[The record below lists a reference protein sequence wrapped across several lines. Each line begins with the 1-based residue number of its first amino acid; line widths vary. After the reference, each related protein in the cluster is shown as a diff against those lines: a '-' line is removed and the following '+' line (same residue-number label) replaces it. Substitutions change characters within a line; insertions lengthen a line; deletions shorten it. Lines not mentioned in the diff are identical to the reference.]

1 MEGGFPQ
8 RTQQPGQIMFPIHQ
22 VEVRDARHGEGAPE
36 CQPPSATG
44 DRPSDGDRDP
54 GLIAHSKRPSFLQ
67 LLSALW
73 GAEEELKRKRG
84 NEDPKPKRPRSDDT
98 NQEEKP

>member
-1 MEGGFPQ
+1 MEGDFPQ
-8 RTQQPGQIMFPIHQ
+8 RTSQPGQVMFPTHQ
-22 VEVRDARHGEGAPE
+22 MEVRDARHEEG
-36 CQPPSATG
+36 PPDSPPPAATG
-44 DRPSDGDRDP
+44 DRPTEGDRDP

-73 GAEEELKRKRG
+73 GAEEELEQKRG
-84 NEDPKPKRPRSDDT
+84 EEDQKLKRSRPDEP